1 MHGCGILSDT
11 VYETLESHA
20 VLVLRRK
27 LVYVILKWYKPAWL
41 ERRDSQ
47 CYIIRTTG
55 YSVDLFIN
63 RVKLLKYIDFN
74 NF

>member
-11 VYETLESHA
+11 YETLESHA

-47 CYIIRTTG
+47 CTYIRTIG

-63 RVKLLKYIDFN
+63 RVTKLAVEVYRF
-74 NF
+74 

>member
-11 VYETLESHA
+11 YETLESHA

-27 LVYVILKWYKPAWL
+27 LVYVILKWYKHDKPAWL

-47 CYIIRTTG
+47 CNIIMN
-55 YSVDLFIN
+55 YW
-63 RVKLLKYIDFN
+63 LLCRPIY
-74 NF
+74 

>member
-11 VYETLESHA
+11 YETLESHV

-47 CYIIRTTG
+47 CYIIRTIG

>member
-1 MHGCGILSDT
+1 MRGCGILSDT
-11 VYETLESHA
+11 YETLESHA

-47 CYIIRTTG
+47 CNIIRTIG
-55 YSVDLFIN
+55 YSIDLY
-63 RVKLLKYIDFN
+63 LLAVEVYRF
-74 NF
+74 

>member
-11 VYETLESHA
+11 YETLESHA

>member
-11 VYETLESHA
+11 YKTLESHA

-47 CYIIRTTG
+47 CNIIRTIG